1 MADTIDEVLAFW
13 FAEGRNKVWFVKD
26 EAFDVATRA
35 SLEAPFELAATGDL
49 DHWMESGR
57 GCLALVILLD
67 QVPRNLFRNDPRAY
81 ATDEKARSVTHHAL
95 RARLDEDLSQPERL
109 FLYLPLEHSES
120 LQDQTL
126 CCDLIARLDENPG
139 WHDYALQHREIVARF
154 GRFPHRNAVLGRSS
168 TPEEE
173 DFLTQDGSG
182 F

>member
-35 SLEAPFELAATGDL
+35 SLGALFERAAAGRL

-57 GCLALVILLD
+57 GCLTLVILLD
-67 QVPRNLFRNDPRAY
+67 QVSRNLFRNDPRAY
-81 ATDEKARSVTHHAL
+81 ATDEKARLVTHHAL
-95 RARLDEDLSQPERL
+95 RAGLDEGLSQPERL

-120 LQDQTL
+120 LRDQTL
-126 CCDLIARLDENPG
+126 CCDLIERLDEDPN
-139 WHDYALQHREIVARF
+139 WHIYALRHREVIERF
-154 GRFPHRNAVLGRSS
+154 GRFPHRNAVLGRRS

-173 DFLTQDGSG
+173 DFLAQNGTG